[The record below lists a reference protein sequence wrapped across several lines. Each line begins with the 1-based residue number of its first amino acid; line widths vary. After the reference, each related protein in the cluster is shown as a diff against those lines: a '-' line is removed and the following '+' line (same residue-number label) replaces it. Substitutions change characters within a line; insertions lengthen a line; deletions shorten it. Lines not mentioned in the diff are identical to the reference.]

1 MFKRTVRL
9 RDESMSVYEL
19 ARWAS
24 LMEAVDLIADKCE
37 DRGIDFNSPVGGKYI
52 KPLDIQ
58 DYVDS
63 RTDSMVNTINRA
75 RDIERF
81 RYIISNNETQSVI
94 GIN

>member
-37 DRGIDFNSPVGGKYI
+37 DRGIDFNSPVGSKYI

-58 DYVDS
+58 DYVNS

-81 RYIISNNETQSVI
+81 RSIISNNEPQCII
-94 GIN
+94 GVN

>member
-1 MFKRTVRL
+1 MFKHTVPL
-9 RDESMSVYEL
+9 RNEKMSVYEL

-24 LMEAVDLIADKCE
+24 LMEAIDLIADKCE
-37 DRGIDFNSPVGGKYI
+37 DRGIDFNSTLGGKYI

-58 DYVDS
+58 DYVDG

-81 RYIISNNETQSVI
+81 RYSISNNETQSV
-94 GIN
+94 GVN